1 MRSRFRSLGGGGW
14 ACFPFSSARLA
25 ARKSPL
31 ILRVV
36 RRRSDRGLLR
46 LLMFVVVAVGLVLG
60 TLLARLGLRIGL
72 LRSGD
77 CCSLSVDWL
86 YGRLADLAI
95 ASPFRGEG
103 RSGRPNAIVLLLFMD
118 FPAGV
123 GVSGRGST
131 CSGFISNRGIPRLE
145 STVLCSTRPSGSF
158 SVVVSTGVRG
168 GEGAP
173 TGDRGPGA
181 GGGGVLGP
189 SSNEHDRGV
198 CSCRPYMI
206 VGLRR
211 SSLDRL
217 SSRCPVREDL
227 TRTEDCS
234 CRGTGAYKGTS
245 WPELCLDSSPASSKF
260 VSIPIARDA
269 FFDPSEI
276 IETL

>member
-1 MRSRFRSLGGGGW
+1 M
-14 ACFPFSSARLA
+14 
-25 ARKSPL
+25 
-31 ILRVV
+31 LRVV
-36 RRRSDRGLLR
+36 RRRKDRVLLR
-46 LLMFVVVAVGLVLG
+46 LWTFVVVAVGLVLG

-95 ASPFRGEG
+95 VSPFRGEG

-118 FPAGV
+118 LPAGV

-131 CSGFISNRGIPRLE
+131 CSGLISNRGVPRLE
-145 STVLCSTRPSGSF
+145 FTTRCSTRPSGSF
-158 SVVVSTGVRG
+158 SVVFSTGVRG

-181 GGGGVLGP
+181 GGGVLGP

-211 SSLDRL
+211 SSIDRL
-217 SSRCPVREDL
+217 SSRCPAGEDL
-227 TRTEDCS
+227 TRAEDCS
-234 CRGTGAYKGTS
+234 CLGTGAYKGIS
-245 WPELCLDSSPASSKF
+245 WPEVCLDSSPSSSKLA
-260 VSIPIARDA
+260 SISIARGA
-269 FFDPSEI
+269 SLDPSEV